1 MLHFSIVILKDL
13 KEKYILIKGDVQDAD
28 KIQEYLYDC
37 NKSSYGF
44 EGMILSENLDKLAG
58 TDISTE
64 TPTLSQISVAVMR
77 ANTDLKLKR

>member
-1 MLHFSIVILKDL
+1 
-13 KEKYILIKGDVQDAD
+13 
-28 KIQEYLYDC
+28 
-37 NKSSYGF
+37 
-44 EGMILSENLDKLAG
+44 MILSENLDKLAG